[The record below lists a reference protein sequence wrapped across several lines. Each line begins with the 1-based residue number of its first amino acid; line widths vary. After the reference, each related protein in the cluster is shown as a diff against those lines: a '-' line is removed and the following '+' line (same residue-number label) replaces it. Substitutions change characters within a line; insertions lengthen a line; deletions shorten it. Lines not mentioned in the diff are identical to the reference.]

1 MSPLFRYSLKTTE
14 KLWSSGIFRLY
25 RKRVCA
31 VLVSQLLTLSTFR
44 LILSSRL
51 YPVDNDVNWTYRRRS
66 EDVQDAFLTLM
77 YVKFTSCVHGGIVFI
92 ENFKHELHAKILKML
107 QYNCYFY
114 YLKEPSRQNHLQ
126 SLQ

>member
-1 MSPLFRYSLKTTE
+1 MSPLFRYPLKTTE

-51 YPVDNDVNWTYRRRS
+51 YPVDTGRKLNVHKAFRRRPGRLLNVLCMLNLRPVS
-66 EDVQDAFLTLM
+66 TGVLFLLKTLNM
-77 YVKFTSCVHGGIVFI
+77 NCM
-92 ENFKHELHAKILKML
+92 LK
-107 QYNCYFY
+107 
-114 YLKEPSRQNHLQ
+114 S
-126 SLQ
+126 